1 MAARWEEA
9 LGKGTLRRPF
19 HTYAN
24 RKTAGRAKVK
34 KDKYEKPKLSRRSCS
49 HLSPVH
55 PKPASSTQQERQP
68 TSRRPELVC
77 STPGY
82 VTPSQPDREA
92 HSAIFIMVSSGLFLF
107 LDSLILGDT
116 CSFAFSGI
124 LASKRQNGKEGNNE
138 ESPLCGY
145 STVPSHA
152 GSPSLKMATRKTG
165 AMMRRRRFGC
175 QGDANT
181 GNAEFGEGARKSCGR
196 EAGRRRS

>member
-1 MAARWEEA
+1 MAARWEET

-24 RKTAGRAKVK
+24 RKTAGRAKVE

-82 VTPSQPDREA
+82 VTPSQPGREA
-92 HSAIFIMVSSGLFLF
+92 HSAIFIMVSCGLFLF
-107 LDSLILGDT
+107 LDSLVLGDT
-116 CSFAFSGI
+116 CSFVFFWYSGEQEAKI
-124 LASKRQNGKEGNNE
+124 GKKE
-138 ESPLCGY
+138 
-145 STVPSHA
+145 T
-152 GSPSLKMATRKTG
+152 TRKALSAAIPQSPPTP
-165 AMMRRRRFGC
+165 
-175 QGDANT
+175 
-181 GNAEFGEGARKSCGR
+181 ARPHLRWPPEKLVQ
-196 EAGRRRS
+196 